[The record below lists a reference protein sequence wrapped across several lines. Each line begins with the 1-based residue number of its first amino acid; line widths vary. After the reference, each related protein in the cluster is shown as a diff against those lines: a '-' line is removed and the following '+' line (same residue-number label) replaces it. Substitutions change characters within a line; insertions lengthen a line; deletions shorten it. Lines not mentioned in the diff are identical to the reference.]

1 MGASHCT
8 KWIIVSL
15 FCFPISPIIIYPVEI
30 YSKLSLVKSS
40 FISTWNTMWQKT
52 MAHIKPHLNDI
63 FDITLVAGVI
73 SPHGH
78 NYHKSATKIQLNH
91 NVSWEHHS
99 WLSYAVPIVFLCFS
113 YECSMIF
120 LWCFYVFPLN
130 FLWFSYDFHMMF
142 LWFSVPMS
150 FLRFPAWFPT
160 MWGPQD
166 ISWFISPSNYSY
178 KYHKP

>member
-120 LWCFYVFPLN
+120 LWFFYVFSSEFSMI
-130 FLWFSYDFHMMF
+130 FLWLSYD
-142 LWFSVPMS
+142 VPMIFS
-150 FLRFPAWFPT
+150 PYEFPT
-160 MWGPQD
+160 VSSLVSYNVRPPRYKLVYKPQ
-166 ISWFISPSNYSY
+166 
-178 KYHKP
+178 